1 MLVPQAKPGG
11 VPHRLVEVILEMF
24 EVLAVLGHFGRI
36 LRAVL
41 HVYGGSGRALERLLD
56 GLGGM
61 LGGLGQVLGVMSGP
75 KMAAKFGSHRKKYY
89 SKRQKVLQ
97 LFFDGFCVEV
107 KQPLIP
113 QNLHLSCGI
122 LRPNAYRRFH
132 DTQNFWFLLGAN
144 MAPCWLP

>member
-1 MLVPQAKPGG
+1 MHPILVPQTKPGG
-11 VPHRLVEVILEMF
+11 VPHRLLEVILEIF
-24 EVLAVLGHFGRI
+24 EVLGGLGRFGRI

-41 HVYGGSGRALERLLD
+41 HGYGRSGRALERLLD

-97 LFFDGFCVEV
+97 FFLMDFAS
-107 KQPLIP
+107 K
-113 QNLHLSCGI
+113 LSN
-122 LRPNAYRRFH
+122 P
-132 DTQNFWFLLGAN
+132 
-144 MAPCWLP
+144 